1 MVAGRDK
8 KMVVDADQPKTVVE
22 RKVIDTKDEFS
33 LELVEFK
40 TNDGPAFG
48 CRVFS
53 EYQNGISDLFDERD
67 EALAIGRVLLRR
79 A

>member
-1 MVAGRDK
+1 
-8 KMVVDADQPKTVVE
+8 MVVDADQPKMVVE

-40 TNDGPAFG
+40 TNDGTAFG

-53 EYQNGISDLFDERD
+53 EYQNSISDLFDERD